1 MTIVNGRTYRFINVY
16 RKGYGLNIYGT
27 GASDIKGG
35 QNVCLY
41 SESPT
46 DPMQQWEVEERGSNG
61 YRLHAVPK
69 PSYVLDCSDGSIST
83 SYKNNAHMCA
93 GTGTTDADCAVEFEY
108 VGSNQV
114 RIHLGQKGL
123 CLTATTV
130 AENDAELSNNISTS
144 AALRGGKEGR
154 GNVYWK
160 TPADEGSM
168 TWKKQCWEVIEVGG
182 GTDPKPEPG
191 SDPIDPPSNIES
203 VNIMQ
208 RYKKPLSFTG
218 STITIKNVQ
227 KDGTIESYHRG
238 SGFRPSENNMN
249 FLDTEKGQTVLTT
262 IQNFAKEVFAIDY
275 LPARSSVAYYLFGEY
290 DSDAKFHHGVD
301 MDIGEGAKI
310 HAFWGGKIL
319 AKGGDYGCVMIYVP
333 ELEVTT
339 IYLHMKNIPD
349 SLTVNQTIPAGT
361 IIGEQSNVSRYN
373 IASHLHFEVC
383 PKEVYSAGNNFVS
396 SASSAL
402 TSLIPYGYMRK

>member
-16 RKGYGLNIYGT
+16 HNGYGLNIYGT

-46 DPMQQWEVEERGSNG
+46 DSMQQWEVEERGSNG

-83 SYKNNAHMCA
+83 SYKNTAHMCA

-108 VGSNQV
+108 VGGNQV

-130 AENDAELSNNISTS
+130 AESDAELSNNISTS
-144 AALRGGKEGR
+144 AALRGGSEGR

-182 GTDPKPEPG
+182 GTDPKPEPKPG
-191 SDPIDPPSNIES
+191 EEVTVTGMPDCWAYTGNEEYFHPSSGMVPGDFMTKNQGKEIL
-203 VNIMQ
+203 N
-208 RYKKPLSFTG
+208 K
-218 STITIKNVQ
+218 IKNFYETVFQ
-227 KDGTIESYHRG
+227 TTLTGEVDSLE
-238 SGFRPSENNMN
+238 NMN
-249 FLDTEKGQTVLTT
+249 KYG
-262 IQNFAKEVFAIDY
+262 Y
-275 LPARSSVAYYLFGEY
+275 SLFGSRTVTNDKFNGTYHLGVDMTRYHGAPVYSAHAGKLLYANSNRIAIY
-290 DSDAKFHHGVD
+290 DSDK
-301 MDIGEGAKI
+301 K
-310 HAFWGGKIL
+310 
-319 AKGGDYGCVMIYVP
+319 
-333 ELEVTT
+333 VTYL
-339 IYLHMKNIPD
+339 YLHTDIDSSIRGRGSDFNDPINIKVGQP
-349 SLTVNQTIPAGT
+349 LGT
-361 IIGEQSNVSRYN
+361 QSDVGLGNGNY
-373 IASHLHFEVC
+373 HLHFEV
-383 PKEVYSAGNNFVS
+383 KDGENSAAEMPTN
-396 SASSAL
+396 
-402 TSLIPYGYMRK
+402 SLDDTVIGLYHIPYDYM

>member
-93 GTGTTDADCAVEFEY
+93 ETGTTDADCAVEFEY

-144 AALRGGKEGR
+144 AALRGGSEGR

-168 TWKKQCWEVIEVGG
+168 TWKKQCWEVIEVGD

-191 SDPIDPPSNIES
+191 DFAWPTESRQIVRSVSASHDGIDIAPLTPRVPGDEIYAFMDGVVSAVVNPTTNPKEGYSVRIHHVNPINNGYENIRTQYMH
-203 VNIMQ
+203 MQ
-208 RYKKPLSFTG
+208 AMPLVSEKQEVKAGQLLGYMGNTG
-218 STITIKNVQ
+218 NVYPEP
-227 KDGTIESYHRG
+227 T
-238 SGFRPSENNMN
+238 PENP
-249 FLDTEKGQTVLTT
+249 G
-262 IQNFAKEVFAIDY
+262 
-275 LPARSSVAYYLFGEY
+275 
-290 DSDAKFHHGVD
+290 
-301 MDIGEGAKI
+301 
-310 HAFWGGKIL
+310 
-319 AKGGDYGCVMIYVP
+319 
-333 ELEVTT
+333 
-339 IYLHMKNIPD
+339 
-349 SLTVNQTIPAGT
+349 AGT
-361 IIGEQSNVSRYN
+361 
-373 IASHLHFEVC
+373 HLHFEVRGGTKSQF
-383 PKEVYSAGNNFVS
+383 PLGGTSKFYTGTVLNPENYL
-396 SASSAL
+396 AL
-402 TSLIPYGYMRK
+402 CD

>member
-46 DPMQQWEVEERGSNG
+46 DSMQQWEIEERGSNG

-93 GTGTTDADCAVEFEY
+93 ETGTTDVDCAVEFEY

-130 AENDAELSNNISTS
+130 AESDAELSNNISTS
-144 AALRGGKEGR
+144 AALRGGSEGR

-182 GTDPKPEPG
+182 GTDPEPEPG
-191 SDPIDPPSNIES
+191 EYDKNYLIYPTKTMNITQNTIDGNHYYCSQEAPADYPIDEACEDTGRSWFYCPCDEMVVTRVYTSGTNAIWFESTSPVVTPSGTYSKISMMVMHPEDEDLTGLDGRIFTRGQAMFREGMDGAPKGNHFHIS
-203 VNIMQ
+203 VGTGSYNGGKWENGWFGPKSDKEQ
-208 RYKKPLSFTG
+208 FSFTPTG
-218 STITIKNVQ
+218 KTL
-227 KDGTIESYHRG
+227 
-238 SGFRPSENNMN
+238 RPEDA
-249 FLDTEKGQTVLTT
+249 FFVDPTFTT
-262 IQNFAKEVFAIDY
+262 IVN
-275 LPARSSVAYYLFGEY
+275 P
-290 DSDAKFHHGVD
+290 
-301 MDIGEGAKI
+301 
-310 HAFWGGKIL
+310 
-319 AKGGDYGCVMIYVP
+319 KGITFKMIY
-333 ELEVTT
+333 
-339 IYLHMKNIPD
+339 KN
-349 SLTVNQTIPAGT
+349 
-361 IIGEQSNVSRYN
+361 
-373 IASHLHFEVC
+373 
-383 PKEVYSAGNNFVS
+383 
-396 SASSAL
+396 
-402 TSLIPYGYMRK
+402 

>member
-27 GASDIKGG
+27 GASSIKGG

-46 DPMQQWEVEERGSNG
+46 DSMQQWEVEERGSNGYRLHAVPKPSYVLDCSDGSISQNVCLYSESPTDSMQQWEVEERGSNG

-93 GTGTTDADCAVEFEY
+93 GTGTTDVDCTVEFEY
-108 VGSNQV
+108 VGGNQV

-144 AALRGGKEGR
+144 AALRGGSEGR

-168 TWKKQCWEVIEVGG
+168 TYVCR
-182 GTDPKPEPG
+182 D
-191 SDPIDPPSNIES
+191 
-203 VNIMQ
+203 
-208 RYKKPLSFTG
+208 RH
-218 STITIKNVQ
+218 
-227 KDGTIESYHRG
+227 HRCG
-238 SGFRPSENNMN
+238 LRSG
-249 FLDTEKGQTVLTT
+249 
-262 IQNFAKEVFAIDY
+262 I
-275 LPARSSVAYYLFGEY
+275 
-290 DSDAKFHHGVD
+290 
-301 MDIGEGAKI
+301 
-310 HAFWGGKIL
+310 
-319 AKGGDYGCVMIYVP
+319 
-333 ELEVTT
+333 
-339 IYLHMKNIPD
+339 
-349 SLTVNQTIPAGT
+349 
-361 IIGEQSNVSRYN
+361 
-373 IASHLHFEVC
+373 
-383 PKEVYSAGNNFVS
+383 
-396 SASSAL
+396 
-402 TSLIPYGYMRK
+402 